1 MRVPKGA
8 TAVSAE
14 MGDAS
19 SLGRLSVPQGW
30 TTAAPELRL
39 AALESPMA
47 SPVPASAPGML
58 SDMPLFG
65 QAPLMALPGRDASG
79 ARGFRVADQ
88 RIAPGRQERVGA
100 AGLVGTSR
108 SNSDDQAPGAA
119 AQMREIT
126 DVLGKLA
133 EMRDSGALIDQE
145 FNEQKRRLLGGR

>member
-47 SPVPASAPGML
+47 SPVPASAAGML

-133 EMRDSGALIDQE
+133 ELRDSGALTDQE
-145 FNEQKRRLLGGR
+145 FNEQKQRLLGGR